1 MTRPMTQRT
10 YEAPGPGTWEQDSTH
25 FPRPATQYIF
35 DVFREPFQR
44 GFKEGTARYG
54 LLFSH
59 LEPATVNGFLYYNG
73 HEVDPDDGPE
83 VERRFKAATAALESR
98 LWRQDLDLWDREF
111 MPDSIQRNRALQ
123 SVVLGDLDTDALLAH
138 LEVVRDNAVEMVWR
152 HHKFSVPSILPT
164 GLYLFNA
171 MQWTGMDT
179 GLLLAPLKGSSP
191 VSLGAKDE
199 LGRLA
204 HAMSDAGLGAK
215 DFAGESAEETLE
227 QLKRRDDAV
236 GEAARA
242 YLGSIGLRLAGGYD
256 ICDPCAVEL
265 PDMILGTIWAALEA
279 HDEAPSDEWV
289 AAAARVR
296 EAVPEEHR
304 ERFDELLGEA
314 RLVNRMR
321 DERGIYNDNW
331 GTGIARTA
339 ILEAGRRLAESGR
352 IHDAHSALDATFDEL
367 AAILRGAEEPSSDEL
382 ADRTHV
388 RLTTPLDEVPPI
400 LGPEP
405 APPPPLDGLPPDC
418 AQMMGAF
425 GAVLG
430 AVFGGPPDLADPGIS
445 GSPVSPGVYTGS
457 ARIINHPEECNRLQ
471 QGDVLVTSATS
482 SAFNVV
488 LPLLGAI
495 VTDRGG
501 QLSHAAIVAREYG
514 IPAVVGT
521 TKATDVIPDGATVTV
536 DGTAGTVVIA

>member
-1 MTRPMTQRT
+1 MTQSMTQRA

-25 FPRPATQYIF
+25 FPRPATQYVF

-44 GFKEGTARYG
+44 GFKEGSARYG

-59 LEPATVNGFLYYNG
+59 LEPALVNGFLYYNG
-73 HEVDPDDGPE
+73 NDVDPDNGPE
-83 VERRFKAATAALESR
+83 VERRFKAASEALESK
-98 LWRQDLDLWDREF
+98 LWREDLDLWDREF

-123 SVVLGDLDTDALLAH
+123 SVALADLDTDGLLAH
-138 LEVVRDNAVEMVWR
+138 LEAVRDNAVEMVWR
-152 HHKFSVPSILPT
+152 HHKFTIPAVIPT

-171 MQWTGMDT
+171 MRWTGMDA

-199 LGRLA
+199 ISRLA
-204 HAMSDAGLGAK
+204 HAMSGAGLGAK
-215 DFAGESAEETLE
+215 DFGGESVEETLDH
-227 QLKRRDDAV
+227 LKGRDDAV

-242 YLGSIGLRLAGGYD
+242 YLDAIGLRLAGGYD
-256 ICDPCAVEL
+256 IADPCAIEL
-265 PDMILGTIWAALEA
+265 PDMILGTIWAALDAHGEEA
-279 HDEAPSDEWV
+279 SDEWV
-289 AAAARVR
+289 EAAARVR

-314 RLVNRMR
+314 RLMNRIR

-331 GTGIARTA
+331 GTGIACTA
-339 ILEAGRRLAESGR
+339 ILQ
-352 IHDAHSALDATFDEL
+352 
-367 AAILRGAEEPSSDEL
+367 GAEEPSSDEL
-382 ADRTHV
+382 AARTGM
-388 RLTTPLDEVPPI
+388 RLNTPLSEVPPI
-400 LGPEP
+400 LGPAP
-405 APPPPLDGLPPDC
+405 TPPPPLDGLPPDC

-425 GAVLG
+425 GAALG
-430 AVFGGPPDLADPGIS
+430 EVFGGPPDAADRAIKGRS
-445 GSPVSPGVYTGS
+445 VSPGVYTGT
-457 ARIINHPEECNRLQ
+457 ARIIGSPEDCNRLQ

-501 QLSHAAIVAREYG
+501 QLSHAAIIAREYG

-521 TKATDVIPDGATVTV
+521 SKATDVIPDGATVTV
-536 DGTAGTVVIA
+536 DGTAGTVVIVWPTRFR